1 MPSTET
7 HVLVYRAK
15 DERDAALMVQQLEA
29 EGIEVSTVGGAASYG
44 FGELPSD
51 AFEVELWV
59 ERAREDQAR
68 ARLAAFDRERTASVG
83 APWTCSCG
91 EANDGGFEVCWSCQ
105 AARPQ
110 AGEK

>member
-1 MPSTET
+1 MPTSDT

-29 EGIEVSTVGGAASYG
+29 EGLAVSTVGGAASYG

-59 ERAREDQAR
+59 ERAFEARAR
-68 ARLAAFDRERTASVG
+68 ARLAAFDRERTASPR
-83 APWTCSCG
+83 APWTCACG
-91 EANDGGFEVCWSCQ
+91 EANDGGFDVCWSCQ
-105 AARPQ
+105 TARPE
-110 AGEK
+110 AAK